1 MSRVLWLSLRHL
13 AYHRLRSG
21 LVVACLA
28 VVLAV
33 PVAATL
39 LLDRYDTGMR
49 ARARETPLV
58 LGPRGNRFDLVL
70 ASLYWRSGQLDSLPW
85 EAFEDVANERG
96 IEAVPMHVGFSAR
109 GKPVIATGPE
119 YYERRGLR
127 PQTGGVPLLLGEA
140 TLGSEVA
147 AYLGLGAGDTLFTDP
162 AGLYDLTRPS
172 SLELEIAGVF
182 APTGGPDDAAIFTD
196 IKTAWVLLGLYHGHT
211 EAGAA
216 LAADPEL
223 ELGRDETHVAL
234 SGALLEYNRV
244 DRSTGKSFHMHGDP
258 GARPISAVLLW
269 PSSPKAAT
277 LTKAR
282 INAEDRWRVLAP
294 AEIVDELL
302 SVVLRAKRL
311 FDSVTLLLALATVVL
326 VALVLA
332 LSTRLRE
339 SELRTLDRIGCAPG
353 TIPALV
359 ATEALAI
366 LVLASLVATALVGA
380 CLVLAPRLVHLL

>member
-39 LLDRYDTGMR
+39 LLDRYDAGMR
-49 ARARETPLV
+49 ARAQATPLV

-85 EAFEDVANERG
+85 EAFEDVADEPG
-96 IEAVPMHVGFSAR
+96 IQAVPMHVGFSAR

-119 YYERRGLR
+119 YFERRGLR
-127 PQTGGVPLLLGEA
+127 PQEGGVPLLLGEA
-140 TLGSEVA
+140 TLGSDVA
-147 AYLGLGAGDTLFTDP
+147 AALGLGPGDTLFTDP

-172 SLELEIAGVF
+172 SLQLEIAGVF
-182 APTGGPDDAAIFTD
+182 APTGGPDDTAIFTD
-196 IKTAWVLLGLYHGHT
+196 IKTAWVLLGLYHGHQ
-211 EAGAA
+211 EAGKA
-216 LAADPEL
+216 LADYPEL
-223 ELGRDETHVAL
+223 ELGRDEGHVAL
-234 SGALLEYNRV
+234 SGALVEYNRV
-244 DRSTGKSFHMHGDP
+244 GAAGDSFHMHGDP
-258 GARPISAVLLW
+258 AARPITAVLLW
-269 PSSPKAAT
+269 PSSAKAAT

-282 INAEDRWRVLAP
+282 VNAEDRWRVLAP
-294 AEIVDELL
+294 VEIVDELL
-302 SVVLRAKRL
+302 RVVLRAKRL